1 MKVMVPG
8 SFDPPT
14 NGHLDI
20 IKRAATL
27 FDSVCVVVAHNSLKK
42 PSFTTE
48 ERVNLLK
55 ECLSNLNNV
64 YVDST
69 SSLVASY
76 AKEHNINVIVRG
88 VRNSSDYD
96 YESELAS
103 ANRLINKN
111 LEFVFL
117 PSSEE
122 YRILRSSL
130 VRELIEHDA
139 DVSLLVPPPVC
150 KAVKDKLILRERNK

>member
-20 IKRAATL
+20 IKRAASL
-27 FDSVCVVVAHNSLKK
+27 FDYVYVVVAQNSLKK
-42 PSFTTE
+42 PLFTTQ
-48 ERVNLLK
+48 ERVELLQK
-55 ECLSNLNNV
+55 CLGEFSNV

-69 SSLVASY
+69 SDLVASY
-76 AKEHNINVIVRG
+76 AREHNIGVIVRG

-103 ANRLINKN
+103 ANKLLNDN
-111 LEFVFL
+111 LDFVFL

-122 YRILRSSL
+122 YRIVRSSL
-130 VRELIEHDA
+130 VRELIQHNVN
-139 DVSLLVPPPVC
+139 VSQFVPITTSE
-150 KAVKDKLILRERNK
+150 AIRNKQQ

>member
-20 IKRAATL
+20 IKRAASL
-27 FDSVCVVVAHNSLKK
+27 FDYVYVVVAQNSLKK
-42 PSFTTE
+42 PLFTTQ
-48 ERVNLLK
+48 ERVELLQK
-55 ECLSNLNNV
+55 CLGEFSNV

-69 SSLVASY
+69 SDLVASY
-76 AKEHNINVIVRG
+76 AREHNIGVIVRG

-103 ANRLINKN
+103 ANKLLNDN
-111 LEFVFL
+111 LDFVFL

-122 YRILRSSL
+122 YRIVRSSL
-130 VRELIEHDA
+130 VRELIQHNVN
-139 DVSLLVPPPVC
+139 VSQFVPITISE
-150 KAVKDKLILRERNK
+150 AIRNKQQ

>member
-20 IKRAATL
+20 IKRAASL
-27 FDSVCVVVAHNSLKK
+27 FDYVYVVVAQNSLKK
-42 PSFTTE
+42 PLFTTQ
-48 ERVNLLK
+48 ERVELLQK
-55 ECLSNLNNV
+55 CLGEFSNV

-69 SSLVASY
+69 SDLVASY
-76 AKEHNINVIVRG
+76 AREHNIGVIVRG

-103 ANRLINKN
+103 ANKLLNDN
-111 LEFVFL
+111 LDFVFL

-122 YRILRSSL
+122 YRIVRSSL
-130 VRELIEHDA
+130 VRELIQHNVN
-139 DVSLLVPPPVC
+139 VSQFVPITISG
-150 KAVKDKLILRERNK
+150 AIRNKQQ

>member
-20 IKRAATL
+20 IKRAASL
-27 FDSVCVVVAHNSLKK
+27 FDSVYVVVAHNSLKK
-42 PSFTTE
+42 PFFTTE
-48 ERVNLLK
+48 ERVELLK
-55 ECLSNLNNV
+55 KCLDKFDNV

-76 AKEHNINVIVRG
+76 AYEHEIGVIVRG

-103 ANRLINKN
+103 ANKLINNK

-130 VRELIEHDA
+130 VRELIQHNA
-139 DVSLLVPPPVC
+139 DVSLFVPHSVSEAI
-150 KAVKDKLILRERNK
+150 KNKHIQ

>member
-20 IKRAATL
+20 IKRAASL
-27 FDSVCVVVAHNSLKK
+27 FDYVYVVVAQNSLKK
-42 PSFTTE
+42 PLFTTQ
-48 ERVNLLK
+48 ERVELLQK
-55 ECLSNLNNV
+55 CLGEFSNV

-69 SSLVASY
+69 SDLVASY
-76 AKEHNINVIVRG
+76 AREHNIGVIVRG

-103 ANRLINKN
+103 ANKLLNDN
-111 LEFVFL
+111 LDFVFL

-122 YRILRSSL
+122 YRIVRSSL
-130 VRELIEHDA
+130 VRELIQHKVN
-139 DVSLLVPPPVC
+139 VSQFVPITISE
-150 KAVKDKLILRERNK
+150 AIRNKQQ